1 MSSTSQFSTSSA
13 WIDHIPAL
21 WCEPQTRRSTRQ
33 LIVFVPPFSATK
45 ELMLPYLQDLAAAGF
60 VALSFDPWQHGERGS
75 ESREELAT
83 RVFGNFRRYMWPILG
98 QSALDMLRVID
109 WAVATLHVEPH
120 VYAGGVSMGGDISVA
135 AAGIDHRIER
145 IAAIVATPDWLRPGM
160 QDFANP
166 GTLLPP
172 GTPDAYAQYFYD
184 QLNPLTH
191 LSAFAHGPAIHFIC
205 GEKDTHVP
213 PDGAQR
219 FQAALQSAYPE
230 NGDHIQVKLVPGLG
244 HMDFIDPE
252 PWWPECL
259 AWISGS
265 K

>member
-1 MSSTSQFSTSSA
+1 MSNTSQISTSSA

-33 LIVFVPPFSATK
+33 LIVFVPPFSSTK
-45 ELMLPYLQDLAAAGF
+45 ERMHPYLQDLAAAGF

-75 ESREELAT
+75 EAREELSA

-109 WAVATLHVEPH
+109 WAVATLNVEPH

-145 IAAIVATPDWLRPGM
+145 VAAIIATPDWLRPGM
-160 QDFANP
+160 QDIANP
-166 GTLLPP
+166 GTLLPA

-184 QLNPLTH
+184 HLNPLTH
-191 LSAFAHGPAIHFIC
+191 LSAFAHGPAISFIC

-219 FQAALQSAYPE
+219 FQAALRATYPE
-230 NGDHIQVKLVPGLG
+230 NRDRVQVKLVPGLG
-244 HMDFIDPE
+244 HMDFIDPK
-252 PWWPECL
+252 PWWSDCL
-259 AWISGS
+259 AWISES